1 LKIIN
6 KHWDIV
12 VVNTI
17 FATTK
22 ISTMRK
28 LEFASLQVR
37 DLETSKEFY
46 TTKLGFEEAGIP
58 NPEAC
63 IFRYN
68 KGEASFAIR
77 TPIGN
82 LEGKELGIGTSLWFA
97 IDGEI
102 EDLQT
107 RLLANNVTLLGPVK
121 VTPFGKILIAKDPD
135 GYNITFLKSN

>member
-1 LKIIN
+1 
-6 KHWDIV
+6 
-12 VVNTI
+12 
-17 FATTK
+17 
-22 ISTMRK
+22 MRK

-37 DLETSKEFY
+37 DLPASKEFY

-77 TPIGN
+77 TPISN
-82 LEGKELGIGTSLWFA
+82 LEGKELGIGASLWFA
-97 IDGEI
+97 IDEEI

-107 RLLANNVTLLGPVK
+107 RLLAKDVTLLGPVRE
-121 VTPFGKILIAKDPD
+121 TPFGKILIAKDPD

>member
-1 LKIIN
+1 
-6 KHWDIV
+6 
-12 VVNTI
+12 
-17 FATTK
+17 
-22 ISTMRK
+22 MRK

-37 DLETSKEFY
+37 DLQTSKEFY

-82 LEGKELGIGTSLWFA
+82 LKGKELGIGASLWFA
-97 IDGEI
+97 IDEEI
-102 EDLQT
+102 EELEI
-107 RLLANNVTLLGPVK
+107 RLLAKNVTLLGPVRE
-121 VTPFGKILIAKDPD
+121 TPFGKILIARDPD

>member
-1 LKIIN
+1 
-6 KHWDIV
+6 
-12 VVNTI
+12 
-17 FATTK
+17 
-22 ISTMRK
+22 MRK

-37 DLETSKEFY
+37 DLTASKEFY

-63 IFRYN
+63 IFKYN

-82 LEGKELGIGTSLWFA
+82 LEGKELGVGASLWFA

-102 EDLQT
+102 EDLQAQ
-107 RLLANNVTLLGPVK
+107 LLAKGVTLLGPVQ
-121 VTPFGKILIAKDPD
+121 VTPFGKIIIAKDPD
-135 GYNITFLKSN
+135 GYNITFLKPN

>member
-1 LKIIN
+1 
-6 KHWDIV
+6 
-12 VVNTI
+12 
-17 FATTK
+17 
-22 ISTMRK
+22 MRK

-37 DLETSKEFY
+37 DLAASKEFY

-63 IFRYN
+63 IFKYN

-77 TPIGN
+77 TPIAD

-97 IDGEI
+97 IDEEI
-102 EDLQT
+102 EELQT
-107 RLLANNVTLLGPVK
+107 RLSAKNVTLLGPVRD
-121 VTPFGKILIAKDPD
+121 TPFGKILIARDPD

>member
-1 LKIIN
+1 
-6 KHWDIV
+6 
-12 VVNTI
+12 
-17 FATTK
+17 
-22 ISTMRK
+22 MRK

-37 DLETSKEFY
+37 NLEVSKAFY

-63 IFRYN
+63 IFKYN

-102 EDLQT
+102 EELQD
-107 RLLANNVTLLGPVK
+107 RLLAEDVTLVGPVRE
-121 VTPFGKILIAKDPD
+121 TPFGKILVATDPD
-135 GYNITFLKSN
+135 GYNITFLQSK